1 MLHLYGTNTLQTG
14 RTFYIYI
21 DYIPLDLCYCLTQIR
36 TTVAKGYSGKK
47 YTHVSTHANTGPGT
61 SSS

>member
-14 RTFYIYI
+14 RKFYIYI

-47 YTHVSTHANTGPGT
+47 YTHVS
-61 SSS
+61 